1 MKARVLIVEDEPLIA
16 DDLQLILEENEYE
29 VVGMA
34 DNANDCIELVKN
46 TTPDLILLD
55 INIKGAIDGIM
66 LAELLNKEFQIP
78 FIFITSYTDDQTI
91 GKVKVLNPSGF
102 IVKPFE
108 DREVATA
115 VELALHNVS
124 TETDEVNEVHEVTQE
139 NLFVKH
145 NSQLVKI
152 RQEDILW
159 AEAYDNYCYIN
170 LPEKRYLLPSTLK
183 AIEGRLDEE
192 RFVRI
197 HRSYLVNMAQIDVI
211 GENYVSLNG
220 NELPVSKRHRQN
232 LVQRIKTL

>member
-1 MKARVLIVEDEPLIA
+1 MKARVVIVEDEPLIA
-16 DDLQLILEENEYE
+16 DDLQSILEENGYE
-29 VVGMA
+29 MVGMA
-34 DNANDCIELVKN
+34 DNANDGIELAKS
-46 TTPDLILLD
+46 TSPDLMLLD

-78 FIFITSYTDDQTI
+78 FIFISSYTDDQTI
-91 GKVKVLNPSGF
+91 GKVKVLNPAGF

-108 DREVATA
+108 DREVVTS
-115 VELALHNVS
+115 VELALHNVA
-124 TETDEVNEVHEVTQE
+124 TETDEVNEVHDVTQE

-159 AEAYDNYCYIN
+159 AEAYDNYCYVN

-183 AIEGRLDEE
+183 AIEGRLDQE

-197 HRSYLVNMAQIDVI
+197 HRSYLVNLGRIEVI
-211 GENYVSLNG
+211 GENYVSISG
-220 NELPVSKRHRQN
+220 KELPVSKRHRQN